1 MKLKFGLILAT
12 VLSTSVMAQQGVPPA
27 VAPTTAPATPPDA
40 TPPAAAP
47 AVTPPDAALS
57 STTNTPAG
65 KPKKSHKKKKKTST
79 AKKSEKKSEKKSDV
93 AEMPAVTFMAG
104 DLAAAK
110 QNNINIRGQAKIN
123 SEVVGHLQKGDTVT
137 VLEEVTLKHPAMDEP
152 AHWLKITLPGSFHT
166 WVDSSYIDGSNNVV
180 KARKLNIRGGPG
192 ENYSVLG
199 RLEKGDTIKPLE
211 TKGNWTQIDA
221 PTNAFAFV
229 AAHLLMHQEAAPV
242 APTPAPE
249 PVPTPIQP
257 TPQVVQNQTPI
268 VPAADTNNNTVLPQP
283 TPAPLPNIPP
293 PAIPPAEPV
302 VEQPLPK
309 RIVEREGIV
318 GGSVSIQAPSHF
330 ELHSLDNGDVMDYL
344 YTTSTNVTLKRYKGL
359 TVLVTGEE
367 ELDERW
373 PDTPVLTIQRI
384 QVVK

>member
-1 MKLKFGLILAT
+1 
-12 VLSTSVMAQQGVPPA
+12 
-27 VAPTTAPATPPDA
+27 
-40 TPPAAAP
+40 
-47 AVTPPDAALS
+47 VTPPDAGLS
-57 STTNTPAG
+57 PSTNAPAG
-65 KPKKSHKKKKKTST
+65 KTKKTHKKKTKKTST
-79 AKKSEKKSEKKSDV
+79 TKKSEKKSDV
-93 AEMPAVTFMAG
+93 AEAPAVTWMAG
-104 DLAAAK
+104 DTAAAK
-110 QNNINIRGQAKIN
+110 QNNINLRGQAKIN

-137 VLEEVTLKHPAMDEP
+137 VLEEVTLKHPATDEP
-152 AHWLKITLPGSFHT
+152 ARWLRITMPTSVKA
-166 WVDSSYIDGSNNVV
+166 WVDTSYIDGTNNVV

-199 RLEKGDTIKPLE
+199 HLVKGDTIKE
-211 TKGNWTQIDA
+211 IENKGNWTQIEA

-229 AAHLLMHQEAAPV
+229 AAHLVMHQEAAPV
-242 APTPAPE
+242 VPTPAPE
-249 PVPTPIQP
+249 PLPQP

-268 VPAADTNNNTVLPQP
+268 VPATGDTNGGVNNNGPSTLPQ
-283 TPAPLPNIPP
+283 PAPLPNVAP
-293 PAIPPAEPV
+293 PAIPPAEPA

-309 RIVEREGIV
+309 RVVEREGIV

-373 PDTPVLTIQRI
+373 PNTPVLTIQRI